1 MTCAVQLDGARC
13 ALPLSSC
20 DGRRPIGAAADDFIE
35 THLPLMTVWKADD
48 GHAEVQKIGD
58 DREQGDLLAAVLRAT
73 VAC

>member
-1 MTCAVQLDGARC
+1 
-13 ALPLSSC
+13 
-20 DGRRPIGAAADDFIE
+20 
-35 THLPLMTVWKADD
+35 MTVWKADD